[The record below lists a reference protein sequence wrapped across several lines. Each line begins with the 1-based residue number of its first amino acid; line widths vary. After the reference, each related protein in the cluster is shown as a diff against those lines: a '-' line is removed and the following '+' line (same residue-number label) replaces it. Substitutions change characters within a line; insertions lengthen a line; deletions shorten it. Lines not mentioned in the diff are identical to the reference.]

1 MAILVFAENVN
12 GAFKKPTLEALSY
25 ATAIA
30 KSLGTEVHAVCFGVA
45 SDDQYKSLATYGASK
60 IFVINHSSLSQF
72 IGTAYASGIA
82 AVAKQTQAQVI
93 VIPQTY
99 NGRAVAPRVAV
110 KLDAAMFSG
119 VTSLVTKS
127 GDGFEVQRSAYSLKA
142 VENLSTNRDKLVIT
156 LKGNAYKLEKNEAAG
171 TVENFAFE
179 PSTRDLALQPKQ
191 VIKASAKI
199 SLTEAD
205 SVVSAGRGLKGPEN
219 WGMIEELADLL
230 GAATACSKPVA
241 DVHWRPHHEH
251 VGQTGIQVSPNLY
264 IAIGISGA
272 IQHLAGVSAS
282 KTIVVINSDAE
293 APFFKAADI
302 GIVGDAFQ
310 VVPALIE
317 SVKKYKASH

>member
-12 GAFKKPTLEALSY
+12 GAFKKPTFEALSY
-25 ATAIA
+25 ATAVA
-30 KSLGTEVHAVCFGVA
+30 KNLGLEVHAVTFGSA
-45 SDDQYKSLATYGASK
+45 SDEQYKILASYGASK
-60 IFVINHSSLSQF
+60 IWVINHPALTQF
-72 IGTAYASGIA
+72 IGPAYASGIA
-82 AVAKQTQAQVI
+82 ALAQKIGAQI
-93 VIPQTY
+93 VIISQTY
-99 NGRAVAPRVAV
+99 NGRAIAPRLAV

-119 VTSLVTKS
+119 VTSLVTKN
-127 GDGFEVQRSAYSLKA
+127 GNQYEVQRSAYSLKA
-142 VENLSTNRDKLVIT
+142 IETVSSNRERLVIT
-156 LKGNAYKLEKNEAAG
+156 LKGNAYKLEKNEASG

-179 PSTRDLALQPKQ
+179 PSSKDLALKPQK
-191 VIKASAKI
+191 VIKASSKI

-205 SVVSAGRGLKGPEN
+205 TVVSAGRGLKGPEN

-241 DVHWRPHHEH
+241 DVDWRPHHEH
-251 VGQTGIQVSPNLY
+251 VGQTGIQVSPNVY

-282 KTIVVINSDAE
+282 KTIIVINSDPE
-293 APFFKAADI
+293 APFFKAADV

>member
-25 ATAIA
+25 ATAVA
-30 KSLGTEVHAVCFGVA
+30 KNLGTEVHAVTFGST
-45 SDDQYKSLATYGASK
+45 SDEQYKLLASYGASK
-60 IFVINHSSLSQF
+60 IYVINHPSLTKF
-72 IGTAYASGIA
+72 IGPAYASGIA
-82 AVAKQTQAQVI
+82 AVAKQTQAQII
-93 VIPQTY
+93 VISQTY

-119 VTSLVTKS
+119 VTSLITKT
-127 GDGFEVQRSAYSLKA
+127 GNGFEVQRSAYSLKA
-142 VENLSTNRDKLVIT
+142 IENLATNRDKLVIT

-171 TVENFAFE
+171 VVENFAFE
-179 PSTRDLALQPKQ
+179 PSSKDLVLKPQQ
-191 VIKASAKI
+191 IIKASSKI

-205 SVVSAGRGLKGPEN
+205 TVVSAGRGLKGPEN

-251 VGQTGIQVSPNLY
+251 VGQTGIQISPNLY

-272 IQHLAGVSAS
+272 IQHLAGVSSS